1 MRVFIDE
8 MGHCLTEAM
17 LRQEFEL
24 LKLEHPEEYN
34 YTFEEYIKN
43 CLDKNGTLTE
53 LYNGI
58 WILLNNCFSSNVFRR
73 VKVVK
78 D

>member
-1 MRVFIDE
+1 MRIFIDE

-24 LKLEHPEEYN
+24 LKLEQPEEYN

-43 CLDKNGTLTE
+43 CLSKHGTLTE
-53 LYNGI
+53 LHMRKQEFKRKDFESFI
-58 WILLNNCFSSNVFRR
+58 KNNF
-73 VKVVK
+73 
-78 D
+78 

>member
-1 MRVFIDE
+1 MRIFIDE

-24 LKLEHPEEYN
+24 LKLEQPEEYN

-43 CLDKNGTLTE
+43 CLGKNGTLTE
-53 LYNGI
+53 LCPRAQEFKKEDFEN
-58 WILLNNCFSSNVFRR
+58 F
-73 VKVVK
+73 VKTYL
-78 D
+78 